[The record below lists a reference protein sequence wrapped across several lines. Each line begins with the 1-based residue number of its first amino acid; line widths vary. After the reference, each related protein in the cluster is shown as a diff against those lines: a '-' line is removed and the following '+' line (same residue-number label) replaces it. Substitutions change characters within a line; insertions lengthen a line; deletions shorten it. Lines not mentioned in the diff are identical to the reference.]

1 MSEIVPVNA
10 APAAPA
16 VVAPAVPAG
25 WYLDSASKQQRWW
38 DGQKWTE
45 HFAPATAAAPAQ
57 VVIVNKK
64 QTNHV
69 FHLLMTILTVGLWIP
84 VWIIV
89 AIANA

>member
-1 MSEIVPVNA
+1 MSEILPVNG
-10 APAAPA
+10 APTAPA
-16 VVAPAVPAG
+16 VVAAAVPAG
-25 WYLDSASKQQRWW
+25 WYLDSASKQNRWW

-45 HFAPATAAAPAQ
+45 HFAPTVAPTQ
-57 VVIVNKK
+57 VVVVNKK

-89 AIANA
+89 AIVNA